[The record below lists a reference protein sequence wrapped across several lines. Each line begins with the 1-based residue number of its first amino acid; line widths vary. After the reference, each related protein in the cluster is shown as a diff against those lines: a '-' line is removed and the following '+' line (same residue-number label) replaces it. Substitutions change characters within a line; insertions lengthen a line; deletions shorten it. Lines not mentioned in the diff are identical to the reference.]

1 MSADDLE
8 EVNSAGLLEC
18 GPGVLKWLHMWQKE
32 EDEDG
37 SPVTRSFGVP
47 STDVEYYSF
56 NQNGNPKGT
65 YRIGEF
71 DENGRPAPA
80 DLG

>member
-1 MSADDLE
+1 MPIG
-8 EVNSAGLLEC
+8 GL
-18 GPGVLKWLHMWQKE
+18 
-32 EDEDG
+32 
-37 SPVTRSFGVP
+37 P
-47 STDVEYYSF
+47 SIPMPLSKF
-56 NQNGNPKGT
+56 IPNPKGT